1 MYFNKL
7 LKYQHKKLKISD
19 LLSQIGGA
27 PFPEDVDNM
36 YGITESEKQLCSILL
51 DNDADFTKVLPDKK
65 ISDNYLR
72 CKAHQYGQ
80 VLLNKWLKAREE
92 KIQEVL
98 TNFDIKYNM
107 KTQLNAT
114 TFNDL
119 YKWTML
125 PVIRQYETLK
135 GNITVTFGIDLREQ
149 SMRNALKNKDGK
161 LVELI
166 WNALKGLENRPFDRN
181 VFTEVYSGPR
191 AKLLE
196 KFPGTIDA
204 ICGPVGSPRTLVDKG
219 GVKPYNTKYVRTAE
233 DADKITVEFYFDET
247 KNIVEKDEIPG
258 IHFIQVT
265 GPWHKVTWLETS
277 MMQCV
282 YEAKLRYDLNNNSK
296 GIIPYSQWLYG
307 ALLRCAKS
315 VAYSRLVQAEAKR
328 MGKTMAPALFTGRRT
343 GGYAFLL
350 LQNLFFADHF
360 LQNRPPAL
368 GGPFAVPN
376 SLLLTNPDPN
386 VTVSLGTS
394 SVDSWVKLRQLNL
407 PCLGPAGTHAHEL
420 SMVGSILY
428 PQLDRNKYNIPLT
441 QILGHYLYYELVWK
455 HTGGPMAMLPDTLGT
470 RAFMKAANL
479 ITVVNKDN
487 AVVPFIKVIQTARQ
501 DSGELEDFVTNMKE
515 FNYINPDGSSI
526 VISGMPNGIMASE
539 IDTTDKLFEAN
550 KDGYNSFG
558 AGGFFGDSIKVW
570 GKSINSNSMAV
581 KAVKVEYNTDARAY
595 NYDGLPYIEAV
606 PTHVSGYPVKTGDP
620 KTLLSV
626 ELPSK
631 LSLNRNLDDG
641 RIQAI
646 RDYLIDVRTKA
657 LNPVLVD
664 SSGSVGRDIPIES
677 FFNIDSGIIESGLA
691 QLGVTL

>member
-1 MYFNKL
+1 
-7 LKYQHKKLKISD
+7 
-19 LLSQIGGA
+19 
-27 PFPEDVDNM
+27 
-36 YGITESEKQLCSILL
+36 
-51 DNDADFTKVLPDKK
+51 
-65 ISDNYLR
+65 
-72 CKAHQYGQ
+72 
-80 VLLNKWLKAREE
+80 
-92 KIQEVL
+92 
-98 TNFDIKYNM
+98 
-107 KTQLNAT
+107 
-114 TFNDL
+114 
-119 YKWTML
+119 ML

-149 SMRNALKNKDGK
+149 SMRNAMKNPDGV
-161 LVELI
+161 LVGLV
-166 WNALKGLENRPFDRN
+166 WNALKGLESRPFDRN
-181 VFTEVYSGPR
+181 VFAEVYAGPR
-191 AKLLE
+191 AKLLD

-204 ICGPVGSPRTLVDKG
+204 ICGPVGSPRTLVNAG
-219 GVKPYNTKYVRTAE
+219 GVKPYNTKYVRTAD
-233 DADKITVEFYFDET
+233 DADKVTVEFYFDES
-247 KNIVEKDEIPG
+247 KNIAEEKETPG
-258 IHFIQVT
+258 VHFIQVT

-350 LQNLFFADHF
+350 LQNLFFGDHF
-360 LQNRPPAL
+360 LQNRPPPL

-407 PCLGPAGTHAHEL
+407 PCLLPAGTHAHEL

-428 PQLDRNKYNIPLT
+428 PQLDRNKYNVPLT

-526 VISGMPNGIMASE
+526 VISGMPNGI
-539 IDTTDKLFEAN
+539 
-550 KDGYNSFG
+550 
-558 AGGFFGDSIKVW
+558 
-570 GKSINSNSMAV
+570 
-581 KAVKVEYNTDARAY
+581 
-595 NYDGLPYIEAV
+595 
-606 PTHVSGYPVKTGDP
+606 
-620 KTLLSV
+620 
-626 ELPSK
+626 
-631 LSLNRNLDDG
+631 
-641 RIQAI
+641 
-646 RDYLIDVRTKA
+646 
-657 LNPVLVD
+657 
-664 SSGSVGRDIPIES
+664 
-677 FFNIDSGIIESGLA
+677 
-691 QLGVTL
+691 